1 MFSRSISRLRRPA
14 LLSAALLSASLPALA
29 QDHAGHAMPAQPE
42 AGATHAAH
50 APVPPGSPSAAY
62 MDAMRGMDAAM
73 AAMPMTGQ
81 AGVDYAR
88 MMIPHHR
95 SAVEMARAYLASGE
109 RDPVLVKLSEEIVA
123 SQEREIAL
131 LEGWLREHAPQ

>member
-1 MFSRSISRLRRPA
+1 MNDHPTPHA
-14 LLSAALLSASLPALA
+14 WLLAAFLLATMPALA
-29 QDHAGHAMPAQPE
+29 QDHSGHAMPAE
-42 AGATHAAH
+42 AGAAH
-50 APVPPGSPSAAY
+50 AGHAPMTAGSPSAAY

-95 SAVEMARAYLASGE
+95 SAVEMARAYLASDE
-109 RDPVLVKLSEEIVA
+109 RDPVLVKLSQEIVA
-123 SQEREIAL
+123 SQKREIAL

>member
-1 MFSRSISRLRRPA
+1 MMHRLV
-14 LLSAALLSASLPALA
+14 LAALLLAAAPAVA
-29 QDHAGHAMPAQPE
+29 QDHAGHTAVPA
-42 AGATHAAH
+42 AADAHAAH
-50 APVPPGSPSAAY
+50 GMPAASASARY
-62 MDAMRGMDAAM
+62 MDAMRGMDEAM
-73 AAMPMTGQ
+73 RAMPMTGQ

-95 SAVEMARAYLASGE
+95 SAVEMAQAYLASPE

-131 LEGWLREHAPQ
+131 LEGWLREHAAP

>member
-1 MFSRSISRLRRPA
+1 MFDRSIPA
-14 LLSAALLSASLPALA
+14 AMLCAALLFVTPPARA
-29 QDHAGHAMPAQPE
+29 QDHSGHAMPAEP
-42 AGATHAAH
+42 GAAAAAH
-50 APVPPGSPSAAY
+50 AGHAAMSPGSPSAAY
-62 MDAMRGMDAAM
+62 MDAMRGMDEAM

-109 RDPVLVKLSEEIVA
+109 RDPVLVKLSQEIVA